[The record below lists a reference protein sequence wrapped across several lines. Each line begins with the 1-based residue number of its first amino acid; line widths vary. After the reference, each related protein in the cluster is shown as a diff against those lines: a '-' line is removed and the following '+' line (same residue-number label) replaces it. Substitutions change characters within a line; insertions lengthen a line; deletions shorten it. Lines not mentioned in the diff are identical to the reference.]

1 MNPRHSLKSRL
12 TLLILTVF
20 LASLWGLTFF
30 ASRVLRADMLRV
42 LGDEQ
47 LTTASFI
54 AAEVNQELSQR
65 LRALEIVAETAAPS
79 LRKGPA
85 AMQEMLAQRPVFRGL
100 FNGGVLAHAA
110 DGTAIAE
117 APLTVGRAG
126 VNYMDIDTVAA
137 ALREGRTTFGRPV
150 IGKKLGKPVF
160 GATAPIRDA
169 DGKVIGALA
178 GVTNLGLPNFLDGLT
193 SSSLKNGSYVVLV
206 APAQRLIVTSTDA
219 RRVMESLPAPGV
231 NPALDSFVNGR
242 EGVDILQNPGGIEV
256 LAAVK
261 RIPASGW
268 YVAVAR
274 PTAEAFAPIHAMRQ
288 RLLTAALLLTVLIGG
303 LIWWLLT
310 RQLAPMVAAAKS
322 LAAQAES
329 GTPPR
334 ALPQAGS
341 DEVGE
346 LIGGFNRLLH
356 VVAAREDALRE
367 SDDRWKFAVEG
378 SGDGLWDWKVAEGS
392 IFYSRR
398 WKELLGYAE
407 GDIGATPESSVQLIH
422 PDDLAETQNQIQACF
437 DGRAPIYAREL
448 RFRCKDGSYRWML
461 ARGKVIARDAAGK
474 PLRMIGTH
482 TDITERKNHER
493 RIERLSLLY
502 AALSQ
507 CNQAIVRSASTAEL
521 FPQICRDAVNF
532 GGMKMAWIGMVDAA
546 TKDVVPVAAHGAGVE
561 YLEGIKVSIAADSP
575 YGNGPTGTAIRD
587 GEPFW
592 CQDFASDPRTAPW
605 RERGAGHGWAS
616 SAALPLHLEG
626 KPVGAFTIYS
636 GDVDAFDDEIR
647 RLLLEMAGDISFA
660 LDNFKREAERR
671 ESRDRYQALF
681 ECAADGILIADHQ
694 SVYVDANESVCRM
707 LGYARDE
714 LIGRHARDIVAPEE
728 IQQVAPALDTINSG
742 KVYSREWRFRRKDG
756 SEFTAEVTVNT
767 MPDGRLLAMLRDVT
781 AKKQIEHELEAHRHH
796 LESIVA
802 ARTNDLVAAREQ
814 ADNANLAKSSFLANM
829 SHEIRT
835 PMNGIIGMAH
845 LLRRDGI
852 TPRQADR
859 LDKIDSAA
867 EHLLNIINDILDI
880 SKIEAGKFVLD
891 AAPVAIHQIL
901 ENVSSILFERVR
913 AAGIELRTEMDS
925 FPPMLTGDPMRLQ
938 QALLNFATNAVKFT
952 EHGSVTLRAL
962 RQGEGAD
969 SIQVRFEVEDTGIG
983 IPAEALPR
991 LFHSFEQADNSTT
1004 RKYGGT
1010 GLGLAISRRL
1020 AELMGGMA
1028 GVESTQGKG
1037 SRFWFTATLM
1047 KSGDAVAGQA
1057 LARIDAESGI
1067 RERHGG
1073 RRVLV
1078 ADDEPLNQEIAR
1090 ILLEDVG
1097 LTVDTANDGAEAVA
1111 MCVARRY
1118 AAILMDM
1125 QMPNINGLDATR
1137 QIRAID
1143 GYREVPIIALTAN
1156 AFVEDRVRCIEA
1168 GMNDVLIKPVNPHA
1182 LFAML
1187 LAGLD
1192 ESG

>member
-1 MNPRHSLKSRL
+1 
-12 TLLILTVF
+12 
-20 LASLWGLTFF
+20 
-30 ASRVLRADMLRV
+30 
-42 LGDEQ
+42 
-47 LTTASFI
+47 
-54 AAEVNQELSQR
+54 
-65 LRALEIVAETAAPS
+65 
-79 LRKGPA
+79 
-85 AMQEMLAQRPVFRGL
+85 
-100 FNGGVLAHAA
+100 
-110 DGTAIAE
+110 
-117 APLTVGRAG
+117 
-126 VNYMDIDTVAA
+126 
-137 ALREGRTTFGRPV
+137 
-150 IGKKLGKPVF
+150 
-160 GATAPIRDA
+160 
-169 DGKVIGALA
+169 
-178 GVTNLGLPNFLDGLT
+178 
-193 SSSLKNGSYVVLV
+193 
-206 APAQRLIVTSTDA
+206 
-219 RRVMESLPAPGV
+219 
-231 NPALDSFVNGR
+231 
-242 EGVDILQNPGGIEV
+242 
-256 LAAVK
+256 
-261 RIPASGW
+261 
-268 YVAVAR
+268 
-274 PTAEAFAPIHAMRQ
+274 
-288 RLLTAALLLTVLIGG
+288 
-303 LIWWLLT
+303 
-310 RQLAPMVAAAKS
+310 
-322 LAAQAES
+322 
-329 GTPPR
+329 
-334 ALPQAGS
+334 
-341 DEVGE
+341 
-346 LIGGFNRLLH
+346 
-356 VVAAREDALRE
+356 
-367 SDDRWKFAVEG
+367 
-378 SGDGLWDWKVAEGS
+378 
-392 IFYSRR
+392 
-398 WKELLGYAE
+398 
-407 GDIGATPESSVQLIH
+407 
-422 PDDLAETQNQIQACF
+422 
-437 DGRAPIYAREL
+437 
-448 RFRCKDGSYRWML
+448 ML

-482 TDITERKNHER
+482 ADITDRKNHER

-507 CNQAIVRSASTAEL
+507 CNQAIVRCASAAEL

-546 TKDVVPVAAHGAGVE
+546 TKDVMPVAAHGAGVE
-561 YLEGIKVSIAADSP
+561 YLEGIKISITADSP

-587 GEPFW
+587 GEPYW
-592 CQDFASDPRTAPW
+592 CKDFANDPRTAPW
-605 RERGAGHGWAS
+605 RERGAGRGWAS
-616 SAALPLHLEG
+616 SAALPLRLEG
-626 KPVGAFTIYS
+626 KPVGAFMIYS

-714 LIGRHARDIVAPEE
+714 LIGRHARDIVALEE

-845 LLRRDGI
+845 LLRRDGVS
-852 TPRQADR
+852 PRQADR

-1047 KSGDAVAGQA
+1047 KGGDAVAGQA

-1073 RRVLV
+1073 RSVLV

-1111 MCVARRY
+1111 MCASRRY

-1168 GMNDVLIKPVNPHA
+1168 GMNDVLIKPVNPQA

-1187 LAGLD
+1187 LAELD